1 MSTTDSTLPAKSD
14 PLFLKYCQDRADGKV
29 GAPRL
34 PEHPDQL
41 HHILRKGDGHLEDTP
56 VNRKRLTDLAADPE
70 KFIGTDRFGNFWH
83 AEILEDGTQLWVKY
97 RSNGV
102 INDGG
107 LNQIPRNCDKEHGLN
122 NFNPFSRR

>member
-1 MSTTDSTLPAKSD
+1 
-14 PLFLKYCQDRADGKV
+14 
-29 GAPRL
+29 
-34 PEHPDQL
+34 
-41 HHILRKGDGHLEDTP
+41 